1 MNDEQYWRNIHA
13 ISDTLHSSFT
23 SYWAKY
29 SDWGTWQFW
38 ILLALLVLPLVLLYF
53 TIDRRRIFEVFFFG
67 YAAHLL
73 W

>member
-29 SDWGTWQFW
+29 SDWGTW
-38 ILLALLVLPLVLLYF
+38 
-53 TIDRRRIFEVFFFG
+53 
-67 YAAHLL
+67 
-73 W
+73 